1 MYARRVFQSA
11 QASKED
17 RMRRQWTRHLVA
29 LGLVLTA
36 AVFVPATGGAQTP
49 PWTTVTSDFESPLF
63 GLTKGPGHRLLVADA
78 GAGPTVVRR
87 GSTRLLAAVPG
98 VTDVAPLGRRG
109 VLALTGGGTAALYRV
124 SRDGT
129 VTQIADLGAFEAA
142 VDPANDGVE
151 SNPFDLAKLHG
162 RKTLVADAA
171 GNSILIVDR
180 RGRIDWVASL
190 PRHPDNADSV
200 PTTVAIGPGG
210 DIYVGELTGVP
221 ATPGTSR
228 IWRIKRGARH
238 AVCGVSPKCSIVD
251 TGPFTSIIDIQ
262 FGPGRGDDDDDDD
275 EDRRTAYVVEL
286 DEASWLALEQGQGVG
301 GTVNTCEVRRQ
312 SWSCEVLATELPMPT
327 AVALDGRKVYSTL
340 FSLVP
345 GQAQV
350 ARLR

>member
-1 MYARRVFQSA
+1 MRGHRTRRLA
-11 QASKED
+11 
-17 RMRRQWTRHLVA
+17 A

-36 AVFVPATGGAQTP
+36 GMLCPATGGAQAP
-49 PWTTVTSDFESPLF
+49 PWTTVASDFESPLF
-63 GLTKGPGHRLLVADA
+63 GLAKGPGHRLLVADA

-87 GSTRLLAAVPG
+87 DGSTRLLAALPG
-98 VTDVAPLGRRG
+98 VTDVAPLRRRG
-109 VLALTGGGTAALYRV
+109 LLALTGAETTQALYRV
-124 SRDGT
+124 SAGGT

-142 VDPANDGVE
+142 VDPGADGVE
-151 SNPFDLAKLHG
+151 SNPFDLAKLRG

-171 GNSILIVDR
+171 GNSILIVGR

-190 PRHPDNADSV
+190 PQHPDGADPV

-210 DIYVGELTGVP
+210 HIYVGELTGGP
-221 ATPGTSR
+221 GTPGTAR

-251 TGPFTSIIDIQ
+251 TGPFTTIIDLQ
-262 FGPGRGDDDDDDD
+262 FGPGRGEEDDDD
-275 EDRRTAYVVEL
+275 EDRRIAYVVEL
-286 DEASWLALEQGQGVG
+286 DEAGLAAFENGQGVG
-301 GTVNTCEVRRQ
+301 GTVNKCEVRRRG
-312 SWSCEVLATELPMPT
+312 WSCEELATGLPIPT